1 MMSFGES
8 SKAGIRG
15 TAEEQQQIGRYGI
28 GCKSGCMRLAED
40 VIVFSKHETKDAKGV
55 KFVLYSIALLSRNYL
70 RLSSAEEVFT
80 FSL

>member
-1 MMSFGES
+1 
-8 SKAGIRG
+8 
-15 TAEEQQQIGRYGI
+15 
-28 GCKSGCMRLAED
+28 MRLAED